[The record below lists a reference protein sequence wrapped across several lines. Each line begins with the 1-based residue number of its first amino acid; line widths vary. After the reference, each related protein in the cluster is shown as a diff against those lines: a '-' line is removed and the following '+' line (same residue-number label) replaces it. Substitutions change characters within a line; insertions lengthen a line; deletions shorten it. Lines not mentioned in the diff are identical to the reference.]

1 MKRQLCGL
9 LKLPRML
16 KYNSPEFRAEVLSV
30 AISNYLKANTMSD
43 KLRLF
48 QYAAIL
54 HVKSTDDKGKVEWG
68 AELILDPKTVLAKT
82 EREVVFKATREIPE
96 DKASD
101 PDNVEIIVRPF

>member
-1 MKRQLCGL
+1 
-9 LKLPRML
+9 
-16 KYNSPEFRAEVLSV
+16 
-30 AISNYLKANTMSD
+30 MSD